1 MHTSAE
7 HRISQWFSSASLVA
21 LASLGACRSVNTPA
35 PVVAPVATVAPVA
48 PDVTLAPLAAPVAAD
63 APVETPCAGD
73 ACVREGVA
81 ALTVALPQVERSPE
95 AARAALRASRS
106 PMARAWGAY
115 LAHHAGDEAA
125 ARAIMTEL
133 ARDGE
138 SPRLAPD
145 DVTAP
150 GDRALYLAREHA
162 EALSGSDAD
171 VVALLPCAVFQWDG
185 AVARRAFA
193 PMHGSTRDAIIAP
206 FKQRCAREA
215 VERAMPAGRQVMAAS
230 EAVSR
235 ALFRE
240 FPRPEEG
247 TVWTA
252 VAIDAHEALRDSLLG
267 LTLAPEVGSDAAVR
281 AVVARLAAERPQL
294 LPRVGNYRRSA
305 EGHVT
310 AIANGICAVAR
321 MRGEAVT
328 NGQCQRRAY
337 TATLAAFTV
346 WVGAQHGL

>member
-1 MHTSAE
+1 MKPSTE
-7 HRISQWFSSASLVA
+7 HRKLQWFSRISLG
-21 LASLGACRSVNTPA
+21 LAAALGACRSVNTPA
-35 PVVAPVATVAPVA
+35 PSVAPVATVA
-48 PDVTLAPLAAPVAAD
+48 LAPAPIAAVVPATAAAPAE
-63 APVETPCAGD
+63 APCEGD
-73 ACVREGVA
+73 ACVREGIA
-81 ALTVALPQVERSPE
+81 ALTAALPRVERSPE
-95 AARAALRASRS
+95 VARATLRASRS
-106 PMARAWGAY
+106 PMARAWSAY

-125 ARAIMTEL
+125 ASAIMAEL

-150 GDRALYLAREHA
+150 GDRALYLARAHA
-162 EALSGSDAD
+162 EALSGSETD
-171 VVALLPCAVFQWDG
+171 VVSMLPCAVFQWDG
-185 AVARRAFA
+185 AAARRAFA

-215 VERAMPAGRQVMAAS
+215 VERAMPAGARVLAAS

-240 FPRPEEG
+240 FPRPEAG
-247 TVWTA
+247 TLWTA

-294 LPRVGNYRRSA
+294 LPHVGNYRRSA

-328 NGQCQRRAY
+328 GGQCQRRAY